1 LELRLKN
8 NIISHMPQ
16 INLNAP
22 KGKKKTGDDKAASPK
37 AAPLSNPW
45 SNPSPWGDDFGDFLG
60 DRNDSQ
66 SARMS
71 PQERVAMIERV
82 YEEVLGRKPD
92 TRDVNY
98 YKYSTLSENEIRG
111 QLLAGKEHKQLVE
124 DGREFKKM
132 RERATQAETKIKML
146 EAQNQDQIEE
156 FKHLTKLLKEKNV
169 YIQELREKLK
179 NPYNIIE
186 STPLE
191 SAQPQAAQTTPSS
204 LVTPDSRVSNIFTS
218 PNGADT
224 TDKAPSVIDR
234 IRGIISP

>member
-1 LELRLKN
+1 
-8 NIISHMPQ
+8 MPQ
-16 INLNAP
+16 INLKTP
-22 KGKKKTGDDKAASPK
+22 KAKKKDDDGG
-37 AAPLSNPW
+37 AAPSRPSSMSNPW

-60 DRNDSQ
+60 DRPDSA

-92 TRDVNY
+92 TRDINY

-169 YIQELREKLK
+169 YIQEMRDKLK
-179 NPYNIIE
+179 NPYNMIE
-186 STPLE
+186 NQPVQTPQP
-191 SAQPQAAQTTPSS
+191 AVAPQPQSS
-204 LVTPDSRVSNIFTS
+204 SSEANINNIFTNPGGGDS
-218 PNGADT
+218 ADSN
-224 TDKAPSVIDR
+224 PSIIER
-234 IRGIISP
+234 LRGIISP

>member
-1 LELRLKN
+1 
-8 NIISHMPQ
+8 MPQ
-16 INLNAP
+16 INL
-22 KGKKKTGDDKAASPK
+22 KTPK
-37 AAPLSNPW
+37 AKRKTDDNSDASTRPSPLPNPW
-45 SNPSPWGDDFGDFLG
+45 ANPAPWGDDFGDFLG
-60 DRNDSQ
+60 DRPDSQ
-66 SARMS
+66 SVRMT
-71 PQERVAMIERV
+71 PQERVSMIEKV

-92 TRDVNY
+92 TRDINY

-111 QLLAGKEHKQLVE
+111 QLLAGKEHRQLVE

-169 YIQELREKLK
+169 YIQEMREKLK

-186 STPLE
+186 NPPTQTPQSPSTP
-191 SAQPQAAQTTPSS
+191 QTQNST
-204 LVTPDSRVSNIFTS
+204 TESNINSIFTNPGS
-218 PNGADT
+218 SDT
-224 TDKAPSVIDR
+224 TDKNPSIIER

>member
-1 LELRLKN
+1 
-8 NIISHMPQ
+8 MPQ
-16 INLNAP
+16 IDLSRP
-22 KGKKKTGDDKAASPK
+22 KTKKKVTDDSQSSAQKASLGNPWASPT
-37 AAPLSNPW
+37 
-45 SNPSPWGDDFGDFLG
+45 PWGDDFGDFLG
-60 DRNDSQ
+60 DRPDSP

-92 TRDVNY
+92 TRDINY

-169 YIQELREKLK
+169 YIQEMREKLK
-179 NPYNIIE
+179 NPYNMIE
-186 STPLE
+186 NAPTQTSQPPSIPQTQNSTTE
-191 SAQPQAAQTTPSS
+191 
-204 LVTPDSRVSNIFTS
+204 SNINSIFTNPGS
-218 PNGADT
+218 SGT
-224 TDKAPSVIDR
+224 TDKSPSIIER